1 MMVNNN
7 ATELNKYQA
16 LTAAQV
22 RANEH
27 KVTEPVTTAKD
38 TQVAAGNVENDS
50 AKSGSAI
57 ASKDR
62 VEYSDETATIKKI
75 VDDTVDKETQAK
87 ATEVSEL
94 IRDMV
99 KTQSDNARY
108 ASNANDI
115 TAKFNIDNVSQA
127 QAAYNVS
134 DRGGY
139 SRQMVTNKIVDTAL
153 AVANE
158 DVKKLEVMR
167 EAVNKGFRDA
177 ELKMDERGNVSGLPQ
192 VSIDT
197 YNEVK
202 DRLEYAE
209 KNDAS
214 LNGYEKVAEAK
225 VQEAKVEEKV
235 VEEKVVEEK
244 VVDNKSTEKIE
255 VKKEEVVDAQSY
267 NTAEAA
273 AESDKVALAVAT
285 EVVASNT
292 TE

>member
-1 MMVNNN
+1 MVNNN

-50 AKSGSAI
+50 AKSGSAV

>member
-50 AKSGSAI
+50 AKSGSAV